1 MSLTRPPPLR
11 LLQVASGVSDLPATT
26 ITRATGNWDK
36 HTQLG
41 GGGSCLVYR
50 GQLYGELVAVKREC
64 CFS

>member
-1 MSLTRPPPLR
+1 

-36 HTQLG
+36 HNQLG